1 MDPGGPDP
9 RSPQEPDLAV
19 ARLRLRASE
28 LRLETPQAPIQLR
41 FQVRNNQLV
50 LVVQT
55 DADDDEAA
63 EAWVSDLSPA
73 HSHTRRSGDHV
84 HRWLVFEPIPERW
97 SDLLTL
103 FELRLVTLNPDGTAT
118 TVLHGSRED
127 VQSLVAEASDRDI
140 DLLSIH
146 AYSSGVPDL
155 LTPSQE
161 AAVRAA
167 LREGYYQVPRQLSL
181 TELADE
187 MDTSVSA
194 LSELLRR
201 AERQVMGLFFGDLS
215 ALEDQLPV
223 EGTPVSRTGAQE
235 GDRSSA

>member
-9 RSPQEPDLAV
+9 PNAQESDLAV
-19 ARLRLRASE
+19 ARLRLEASE
-28 LRLETPQAPIQLR
+28 LRLEPPETPLQVR

-50 LVVQT
+50 IVVQA
-55 DADDDEAA
+55 DADDEDTA
-63 EAWVSDLSPA
+63 ERWVDGMEPA
-73 HSHTRRSGDHV
+73 QTHSRVSGDRV
-84 HRWLVFEPIPERW
+84 HHWLIFEPIPKQW
-97 SDLLTL
+97 SDLLAL
-103 FELRLVTLNPDGTAT
+103 FELRLVTLDPDGTAT

-127 VQSLVAEASDRDI
+127 VQSLVAEASERDI
-140 DLLSIH
+140 ELLSIH

-155 LTPSQE
+155 LTPRQE

-201 AERQVMGLFFGDLS
+201 AERQIMGLFFGDLS
-215 ALEDQLPV
+215 SLDEELPI
-223 EGTPVSRTGAQE
+223 EGSPASRAGARPQ
-235 GDRSSA
+235 DSSAT